1 MARTSVARL
10 ARTTIGGIAA
20 RSAASPTIRRLACSR
35 LQTLNSRPTLRSPF
49 STSQRLSKPP
59 LSSDDLKTAQPA
71 NITDEEFHKLAD
83 EYLDALLGEY
93 ETMQDQRTDLD
104 VEYSSGVMKLTIND
118 VGTYVINKQ
127 PPNRQIWLSSPSS
140 GPKRYDWV
148 ITSEG
153 QDQKQDTATGD
164 WIYLRDGSSLSQL
177 LREETGVDIEAII
190 RGES

>member
-1 MARTSVARL
+1 MARTSLARL
-10 ARTTIGGIAA
+10 ARTAMGGIAT
-20 RSAASPTIRRLACSR
+20 RSAASSAVRQLAYPRSR
-35 LQTLNSRPTLRSPF
+35 ALNARPILRSSF
-49 STSQRLSKPP
+49 STSQRLSKPQ
-59 LSSDDLKTAQPA
+59 LSPDDLKTAQPA

-83 EYLDALLGEY
+83 EYIEDLLMEY
-93 ETMQDQRTDLD
+93 EAMQDKRTDVD
-104 VEYSSGVMKLTIND
+104 VEYSAGVMKLTIND

-148 ITSEG
+148 IISEG

-164 WIYLRDGSSLSQL
+164 WIYLRDGSSLSKL
-177 LREETGVDIEAII
+177 LREETGVDIDAIS